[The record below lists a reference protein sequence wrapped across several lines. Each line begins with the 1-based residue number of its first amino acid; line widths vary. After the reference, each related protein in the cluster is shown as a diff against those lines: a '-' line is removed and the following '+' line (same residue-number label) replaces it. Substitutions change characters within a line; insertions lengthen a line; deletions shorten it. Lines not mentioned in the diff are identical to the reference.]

1 MTRPVVRR
9 ENESARLL
17 GAELRSARVA
27 RGLSLRSLAKNLGLN
42 GHGNLVDYEYGRRIP
57 PEDLLAVWE
66 CALGVRDN
74 HFRDLRAKALAER
87 ADRQASVLL
96 DAPPEP
102 APEPE
107 SPPGKRP
114 RWALVLVVALLVVAA
129 TGVGAW
135 ALTGPRVRMG
145 FETDATRWWVLYG
158 PQVARIGYSTIAYEG
173 KRAEQVIVTGASSSK
188 GYSAVGISHDLDGLH
203 SGSKVT
209 LHLWVPGP
217 QEAGVAFF
225 VHDSRG
231 HNHWAVE
238 NQGAGTQNVNYPLP
252 ADAGWATYTWTV
264 PEVDAVSTIGMQV
277 WTETDQPVIVGI
289 DAVSW

>member
-1 MTRPVVRR
+1 MTRP

-27 RGLSLRSLAKNLGLN
+27 RGLSLRSLARNLGLN

-66 CALGVRDN
+66 RALGLRDN
-74 HFRDLRAKALAER
+74 YFRELRTKALAER

-96 DAPPEP
+96 DSPPEP
-102 APEPE
+102 EPEP
-107 SPPGKRP
+107 PARKRP
-114 RWALVLVVALLVVAA
+114 RWMVVSAVALTLAAVAGA
-129 TGVGAW
+129 GAW
-135 ALTGPRVRMG
+135 TLTGARVRMG
-145 FETDATRWWVLYG
+145 FETDETRWWVLYG
-158 PQVARIGYSTIAYEG
+158 PQVARIAYTNIAYEG

-188 GYSAVGISHDLDGLH
+188 GYSAVGIAHDLDGLH
-203 SGSKVT
+203 SGSTVT
-209 LHLWVPGP
+209 LHLWVPGA

-238 NQGAGTQNVNYPLP
+238 NQGAGDQNVNYPLP
-252 ADAGWATYTWTV
+252 TDAGWATYTWTV

-277 WTETDQPVIVGI
+277 WAETDQPVIVGI

>member
-1 MTRPVVRR
+1 MTRPVEKR

-27 RGLSLRSLAKNLGLN
+27 RGLSLRALAKSLGLN

-66 CALGVRDN
+66 RALGVRDN

-96 DAPPEP
+96 AAPPEP
-102 APEPE
+102 EAEMPA
-107 SPPGKRP
+107 GKRS
-114 RWALVLVVALLVVAA
+114 RWRALALAVALFVA
-129 TGVGAW
+129 TGTGVW
-135 ALTGPRVRMG
+135 TLTGPRVRMG

-158 PQVARIGYSTIAYEG
+158 SQVARIAYSTIAYEG
-173 KRAEQVIVTGASSSK
+173 GRAEQVTLTGASASK
-188 GYSAVGISHDLDGLH
+188 GYSAVGIAHDLDGLH

-231 HNHWAVE
+231 VNHWAVE
-238 NQGAGTQNVNYPLP
+238 SQGPGTQQVNAPLP
-252 ADAGWATYTWTV
+252 GDAGWATYTWTV
-264 PEVDAVSTIGMQV
+264 PDVDTVSTIGMQI
-277 WTETDQPVIVGI
+277 WAENDQPVIVGV
-289 DAVSW
+289 DAVDW

>member
-1 MTRPVVRR
+1 MTRPVAKP

-27 RGLSLRSLAKNLGLN
+27 RGLSLRTLAKCLGLN

-57 PEDLLAVWE
+57 PADLLVAWE
-66 CALGVRDN
+66 RALGVRDS
-74 HFRDLRAKALAER
+74 HFRDLRGKALAER
-87 ADRQASVLL
+87 AGRQAAVLL
-96 DAPPEP
+96 AAPP

-107 SPPGKRP
+107 SPAGKRP
-114 RWALVLVVALLVVAA
+114 RWRALALAVTVLAA
-129 TGVGAW
+129 AGVGAW
-135 ALTGPRVRMG
+135 TLTGPQVRMG

-158 PQVARIGYSTIAYEG
+158 AQVARIAYSTIAYEG
-173 KRAEQVIVTGASSSK
+173 RRAEQVTVTGASAAK
-188 GYSAVGISHDLDGLH
+188 GYSAVGIAHDLDGLH
-203 SGSKVT
+203 SGSTVT
-209 LHLWVPGP
+209 LHLWAPGP

-231 HNHWAVE
+231 VNHWAVE
-238 NQGAGTQNVNYPLP
+238 SQGPGTQSVDVPLP
-252 ADAGWATYTWTV
+252 GDAGWATYTWTV

-277 WTETDQPVIVGI
+277 WAENDQPVIVGV